1 MSGSDRP
8 TWSERSTS
16 NRFNIHEVVLE
27 PFQQIKFNS
36 EVEILSYQGNPD
48 GSTKIVF
55 KCLSNVRYVRF
66 FPWQEEDAMKA
77 LAGEN
82 VRPVDR
88 E

>member
-16 NRFNIHEVVLE
+16 NRLSIHEVVLE

-55 KCLSNVRYVRF
+55 KCLSNVRYVLF
-66 FPWQEEDAMKA
+66 FLWQEEDAMKA